1 MPIQILNFIIHNSCI
16 QQIER
21 ERGRKR
27 WERERKRERMCKID
41 KETIMFRKVDNTQIN
56 NK

>member
-1 MPIQILNFIIHNSCI
+1 MG
-16 QQIER
+16 ER
-21 ERGRKR
+21 EK
-27 WERERKRERMCKID
+27 ERERMCKID

>member
-1 MPIQILNFIIHNSCI
+1 MPTHILNFIIHNSCI
-16 QQIER
+16 QQREGERDNERR
-21 ERGRKR
+21 ERR
-27 WERERKRERMCKID
+27 RERMCEID